1 MQKNEEDI
9 QIFSTIA
16 KIHRAIQRELN
27 RRLQKLNITYL
38 DFLILKATNE
48 GPKTMVELAKR
59 FYVTQ
64 AAITSAVDRLEKYN
78 LVERRRNSKDRRVIV
93 ISITPEGK
101 RTFEEG
107 VKIYKAFASEILGDM
122 GEMRDV
128 LIKLNR
134 ILEKLNSIEEK

>member
-16 KIHRAIQRELN
+16 KIHRAMQRELN

-38 DFLILKATNE
+38 DFLILKTTNE
-48 GPKTMVELAKR
+48 GPTTMVGLAKR

-64 AAITSAVDRLEKYN
+64 AAITSAVDRLEKYY
-78 LVERRRNSKDRRVIV
+78 LVERKRNSKDRRIIV

-107 VKIYKAFASEILGDM
+107 VKIYRAFASDILEDM
-122 GEMRDV
+122 GEMSDV

-134 ILEKLNSIEEK
+134 ILEKMNNIEKK